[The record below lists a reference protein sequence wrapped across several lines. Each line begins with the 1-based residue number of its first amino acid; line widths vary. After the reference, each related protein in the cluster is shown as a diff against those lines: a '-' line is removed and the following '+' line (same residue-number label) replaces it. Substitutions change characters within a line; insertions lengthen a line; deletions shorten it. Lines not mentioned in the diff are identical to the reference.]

1 MNLTLSVDEAVL
13 PKARQVAKAMNKSLN
28 QLIRDYLEQLVTG
41 QNIKNDISELR
52 RLSAQGQGRSKGWR
66 FNREEI
72 YEKSQLS

>member
-28 QLIRDYLEQLVTG
+28 QLIRDYLEQLVAG